1 MLRLYYNYYD
11 AYIRLSIPIVFPLV
25 LMGVLWLFFIV
36 KNNVIMSFYY
46 CFYRVLFEI
55 YLKYRGVADVILLSF
70 LKGVILG
77 YIYDKKV
84 ESIRKNYGML
94 FLCYF

>member
-1 MLRLYYNYYD
+1 MGILRV
-11 AYIRLSIPIVFPLV
+11 I
-25 LMGVLWLFFIV
+25 FII
-36 KNNVIMSFYY
+36 KIYVIMSFYY

-55 YLKYRGVADVILLSF
+55 YLKAEGISYVVLLSF

-77 YIYDKKV
+77 YIYEKKV

>member
-1 MLRLYYNYYD
+1 
-11 AYIRLSIPIVFPLV
+11 
-25 LMGVLWLFFIV
+25 
-36 KNNVIMSFYY
+36 MSFYY

-55 YLKYRGVADVILLSF
+55 YLKAEGISYVVLLSF

-77 YIYDKKV
+77 CIYGKKDGKKV
-84 ESIRKNYGML
+84 ESIRKNYDML